1 MGDTIWTVK
10 GDRDPCHYVTVRIRK
25 FPRILTAS
33 GIRTATLEHVSP
45 MRGPLPA
52 HAKRTE
58 ENDAKFFTA
67 LTNAHSVRAACAAA
81 GYKRQVVYRW
91 RRKDTEFDARWRQ
104 ATLMGGDILEEEAD
118 RRGRDGYDQ
127 PVYFRGKEVGT
138 KRKYSD
144 GLLHARLKAVLPE
157 RYREH
162 GTMPADQPR
171 PINVQLRDFALEFFI
186 ENLVKQGRVALE
198 EVPQRLKAHLAEKTQ
213 ENKPGATTSMADLPP
228 SD

>member
-1 MGDTIWTVK
+1 
-10 GDRDPCHYVTVRIRK
+10 
-25 FPRILTAS
+25 
-33 GIRTATLEHVSP
+33 

-52 HAKRTE
+52 LAKRTE
-58 ENDAKFFTA
+58 ENDEKFFTA

-81 GYKRQVVYRW
+81 GYTRQVVYRW

-104 ATLMGGDILEEEAD
+104 ATLMGGDVLEEEAD

-162 GTMPADQPR
+162 ASVRADQPR
-171 PINVQLRDFALEFFI
+171 PINVQLRDFDLEFFI
-186 ENLVKQGRVALE
+186 ENLVKQGRVALN
-198 EVPQRLKAHLAEKTQ
+198 EVPQRLRTHLAEKMP
-213 ENKPGATTSMADLPP
+213 ENRLAATTGVADMPA
-228 SD
+228 SDQPECS